1 MTATSDLDSST
12 TADAPPSDATV
23 KIGERQR
30 RRRVQTPRVLQM
42 ESNESGAACLGMILG
57 AHERF
62 VDLDELC
69 LQCGVTSGEGA
80 TVQSIARA
88 AEHYGLD
95 ATIGT
100 YEPEDLAKLTL
111 PFIANWRFHHDVV
124 VEGWRPGHWYLNDP
138 ARGPWVCTDEEFDD
152 AFTGL
157 VIEAVPTSDFEP
169 GGEREKSL
177 RRLVSISGNIGPAL
191 VVVIVITL
199 LLIVPTVLI
208 PQVMSLYGAEL
219 SGLVGISAFT
229 AVVGLVIAMLVQTGL
244 LALQGALA
252 IRVATKVSV
261 RLGASIVHQLLRL
274 PASFHMQRGASSI
287 AQRASLIDSTSDG
300 VSALALTMTAGVL
313 TSVIATLI
321 LVFIEPLTGF
331 AAILVALAT
340 GLFVHRTA
348 KRAQHTAARTVTEG
362 VALGAAAAASLAQID
377 SIKASGWED
386 GVIARVVATQ
396 NRLLEADQDFGV
408 LRLRLGMLPP
418 ALTGIGMIGITG
430 VTMLQVVLGNL
441 PASSVLA
448 VIALTAIII
457 APVAPVVEALDKFHV
472 LEASLDQIDE
482 IIEAHLENR
491 YDEDDPAPAPST
503 LHGGLEL
510 RDVTFGY
517 NELAPPLIRDL
528 DIRIDPGG
536 RVALIGRSGCGKST
550 VARLVAGLFE
560 PWAGEILIDGLGRN
574 RHAPQV
580 LTDGIALIDQDV
592 AIFDGTLRENV
603 TLWDPTVPDVDIM
616 AALSDAQ
623 LADDVAQWPGGLDAR
638 LSEGGSDLSGGQ
650 QQRLE
655 IARALVRRPAL
666 LIMDEATSAI
676 DTQTERLI
684 DEAIRRRGT
693 SCLVIAHR
701 LSTVRNSDEILVL
714 DKGTVTERGTHDQ
727 LMALGGGYSKVV
739 ESG

>member
-1 MTATSDLDSST
+1 MTATSDLDRSAT
-12 TADAPPSDATV
+12 TDAAPSGPTS
-23 KIGERQR
+23 KIGARPR

-42 ESNESGAACLGMILG
+42 ESNESGAACLGMILA

-100 YEPEDLAKLTL
+100 YEPEDLADLTL

-157 VIEAVPTSDFEP
+157 VIEAVPTADFEP

-219 SGLVGISAFT
+219 SGLLGISAIT
-229 AVVGLVIAMLVQTGL
+229 AVAGLAIAMLVQTGL

-321 LVFIEPLTGF
+321 LVFIEPLTGL

-340 GLFVHRTA
+340 GFFIHRTA
-348 KRAQHTAARTVTEG
+348 MRAQHTAARTVTEG

-482 IIEAHLENR
+482 IIEAHLDSC
-491 YDEDDPAPAPST
+491 YDDEDHPPAPDT
-503 LHGGLEL
+503 LIGHLEVI
-510 RDVTFGY
+510 RVSFGY
-517 NELAPPLIRDL
+517 SAQAPPIIKGLDL
-528 DIRIDPGG
+528 EIAPGSRIGLVG
-536 RVALIGRSGCGKST
+536 KSGCGKST
-550 VARLVAGLFE
+550 VARLITGFFD
-560 PWAGEILIDGLGRN
+560 PWEGQILIDGIGRHQ
-574 RHAPQV
+574 HAPEV
-580 LTDGIALIDQDV
+580 LTDGIALVDQDV
-592 AIFDGTLRENV
+592 AIFEGTVRDNI
-603 TLWDPTVPDVDIM
+603 TLWDATVPDADIM
-616 AALSDAQ
+616 AALVDAQ
-623 LADDVAQWPGGLDAR
+623 LADDVAQWSGGLDAH

-666 LIMDEATSAI
+666 LVLDEATTAI
-676 DTQTERLI
+676 DSQTERRI

-693 SCLVIAHR
+693 SCLIIAHR
-701 LSTVRNSDEILVL
+701 LSTIRDCDEIIVL
-714 DKGTVTERGTHDQ
+714 DQGEVRERGTHEQ
-727 LMALGGGYSKVV
+727 LMALDGIYMRVV
-739 ESG
+739 ES